1 MSRPGSWSKD
11 DYRARCPLHIAWRE
25 DEIMCR
31 AAMPESAATVHRYMD
46 PQTATRQK
54 EIFCCACFERCEHY
68 KAWKHFIWEDDE

>member
-46 PQTATRQK
+46 TQTAQKQK
-54 EIFCCACFERCEHY
+54 EIFCCQCYERCEHY
-68 KAWKHFIWEDDE
+68 KAWRHFVWEDDE